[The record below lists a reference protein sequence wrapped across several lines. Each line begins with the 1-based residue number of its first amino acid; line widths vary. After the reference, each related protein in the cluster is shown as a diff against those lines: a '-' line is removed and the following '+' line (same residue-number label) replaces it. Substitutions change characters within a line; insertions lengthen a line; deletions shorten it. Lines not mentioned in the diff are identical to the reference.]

1 MYGFYPGYMT
11 KNFKPEFVEAMVPS
25 SDYSNGKAV
34 HKSIFVPGIKLGQ
47 STSREML
54 DTISRMRSPDI
65 KSWIFTMEDGPYK
78 MYEQDVMA
86 PYIKTETDKFH
97 RVTIPTE
104 QKAALIK
111 AFEASGIRI
120 TAEEKARIISEL
132 TINKNNSKNNKSKNN
147 KNNSKNNTNKSN
159 SKNNSKGGKR
169 KTRKTR
175 KASKTRRV

>member
-11 KNFKPEFVEAMVPS
+11 KNFKPEFVEAMVPTT
-25 SDYSNGKAV
+25 DYLNGKAV
-34 HKSIFVPGIKLGQ
+34 HKNVFVPGIKLGQ

-120 TAEEKARIISEL
+120 PAEEKARIISEL
-132 TINKNNSKNNKSKNN
+132 TINKNNSKNKNN
-147 KNNSKNNTNKSN
+147 KSNKSNTNKSN
-159 SKNNSKGGKR
+159 SKGGKR
-169 KTRKTR
+169 KARKTR